1 MKATIEIDATP
12 QEMRALLGLPDV
24 EALQREVLEKI
35 REKTLAGIEANSPEE
50 LMQRFMPTAD
60 QFKSME
66 ALQASFWQAFAG
78 HAEGPGKDEEVNE
91 DKGEK

>member
-24 EALQREVLEKI
+24 EALQQEVLEKI

-50 LMQRFMPTAD
+50 LMKRIVPTVD
-60 QFKSME
+60 QFKLLE
-66 ALQASFWQAFAG
+66 ALQASFWQGFAG
-78 HAEGPGKDEEVNE
+78 RAEAPGKDE
-91 DKGEK
+91 DKNKK

>member
-24 EALQREVLEKI
+24 EALQQEVLEKI
-35 REKTLAGIEANSPEE
+35 REKTLAGIEANSAEE
-50 LMQRFMPTAD
+50 LMKRFMPTAD

-78 HAEGPGKDEEVNE
+78 RADAPDKDE
-91 DKGEK
+91 DKK